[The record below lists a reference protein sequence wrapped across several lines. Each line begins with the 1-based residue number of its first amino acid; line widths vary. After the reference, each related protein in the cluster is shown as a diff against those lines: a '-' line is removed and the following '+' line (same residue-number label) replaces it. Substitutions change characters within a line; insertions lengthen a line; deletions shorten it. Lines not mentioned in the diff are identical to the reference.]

1 MKQKKKVLS
10 RQERGLGKYDAPLK
24 LQFNQGITLDLNLIK
39 LILFLIKLCNIGSG
53 KEVIT
58 LLIINRQQ
66 GMSLEDEA
74 KKFMQGKNKTF
85 Q

>member
-24 LQFNQGITLDLNLIK
+24 LQFNQGMTG
-39 LILFLIKLCNIGSG
+39 F
-53 KEVIT
+53 
-58 LLIINRQQ
+58 
-66 GMSLEDEA
+66 
-74 KKFMQGKNKTF
+74 KFNKVNPFSENTMQHREW